1 MSQNYEDMQYGDPL
15 VESLVRFIAD
25 AEFQQEFERFFVDNC
40 RAFEDDQEHR
50 LEYTDIYNDF
60 KQIFDTRIEEF
71 CAKEDVSPAEFFRRC
86 EASQAQDV
94 KARHYIDVMLSSTD
108 YLQFVALMKV
118 MKGMHGAR
126 LDREDLNAEGEE
138 EISRMLKEK
147 KPKKKKKKKS
157 SAAGEGKEED
167 DDDDDDGLDS
177 EEKEDLPPAASE
189 ESKSKQMLRRMSS
202 EGAHSNYSNESAPDS
217 EGLDGLHIAESKDNR
232 K

>member
-126 LDREDLNAEGEE
+126 LDREDLNAEGDE

-147 KPKKKKKKKS
+147 KPKKKKKS

-167 DDDDDDGLDS
+167 DDDDDDSLDS